1 MAISGFVAAWAVVS
15 VGFSLSMVLNVPN
28 QTQSMQLMLLLVISG
43 TKISTFTSTVRLEDT
58 VRGLAKEPCELD
70 WRWETAVMVTKAV
83 LMPTLG
89 SSPPAA
95 SSLRRYHHPSS
106 YRTTGC
112 LHKAA
117 DHEEAIECSEEY
129 GCLSLVCFL
138 LAHYNM
144 TGKVK

>member
-1 MAISGFVAAWAVVS
+1 MAISEWHTASGVAS

-28 QTQSMQLMLLLVISG
+28 QTQSMQLMLFLIHTRI

-70 WRWETAVMVTKAV
+70 WRWETAVMVSRAV

-89 SSPPAA
+89 TSPPAA

-106 YRTTGC
+106 YRTTSTWC

-117 DHEEAIECSEEY
+117 EEAIECSEEFEWF
-129 GCLSLVCFL
+129 SLVCFL
-138 LAHYNM
+138 LAD
-144 TGKVK
+144 

>member
-1 MAISGFVAAWAVVS
+1 MAISEWRTASGVAS

-28 QTQSMQLMLLLVISG
+28 QTQSMQLMLLLDTSA
-43 TKISTFTSTVRLEDT
+43 TMISTFTSTVRLEDT

-70 WRWETAVMVTKAV
+70 WRLETAVMVTKAV

-89 SSPPAA
+89 TSPPAA

-106 YRTTGC
+106 YRTTSTWC

-117 DHEEAIECSEEY
+117 EEAIECSEEF
-129 GCLSLVCFL
+129 GCFSLVCFL
-138 LAHYNM
+138 LAE
-144 TGKVK
+144 

>member
-58 VRGLAKEPCELD
+58 VRGLAKEPCELV
-70 WRWETAVMVTKAV
+70 WRWETAVMVTRAV

-89 SSPPAA
+89 TSPPAA
-95 SSLRRYHHPSS
+95 SSLRRYHHPRS
-106 YRTTGC
+106 YRTTWC

-117 DHEEAIECSEEY
+117 DHEEAIECSEEF
-129 GCLSLVCFL
+129 GCFSLVCFL
-138 LAHYNM
+138 VAD
-144 TGKVK
+144 

>member
-1 MAISGFVAAWAVVS
+1 MAISEWRTASGVAS

-28 QTQSMQLMLLLVISG
+28 QTQSMQLMLFLIHTRI

-70 WRWETAVMVTKAV
+70 WRWETAVMVSRAV

-89 SSPPAA
+89 TSPLAA

-106 YRTTGC
+106 YRTTSTWC

-117 DHEEAIECSEEY
+117 EEAIECSEEFEWF
-129 GCLSLVCFL
+129 SLVCFL
-138 LAHYNM
+138 LAD
-144 TGKVK
+144 

>member
-1 MAISGFVAAWAVVS
+1 MAISEWRTASGVAS

-28 QTQSMQLMLLLVISG
+28 QTQSMQLMLLFDTSA
-43 TKISTFTSTVRLEDT
+43 TKISAFTSTVRLEDT

-70 WRWETAVMVTKAV
+70 WRWETVVMVSRAV

-89 SSPPAA
+89 TSPPAA

-106 YRTTGC
+106 YRTTWC

-117 DHEEAIECSEEY
+117 DHEEAIECSEEF
-129 GCLSLVCFL
+129 GCFSLVCFL
-138 LAHYNM
+138 VA
-144 TGKVK
+144 G

>member
-1 MAISGFVAAWAVVS
+1 MAISEWRTASGVAS

-28 QTQSMQLMLLLVISG
+28 QTQSMQLMLLFDTSA
-43 TKISTFTSTVRLEDT
+43 TKISAFTSTVRLEDT

-70 WRWETAVMVTKAV
+70 WRWETVVMVSRAV

-89 SSPPAA
+89 TSPPAA

-106 YRTTGC
+106 YRTTWC

-117 DHEEAIECSEEY
+117 DHEEAIECSEEF
-129 GCLSLVCFL
+129 GCFSLVCFL
-138 LAHYNM
+138 VAE
-144 TGKVK
+144 

>member
-1 MAISGFVAAWAVVS
+1 MAISEWRTASGVAS

-28 QTQSMQLMLLLVISG
+28 QTQSMQLMLLFDTSA
-43 TKISTFTSTVRLEDT
+43 TKISAFTSTVRLEDT

-70 WRWETAVMVTKAV
+70 WRWETVVMVSRAV

-89 SSPPAA
+89 TSPPAA

-106 YRTTGC
+106 YRTTSTWC

-117 DHEEAIECSEEY
+117 EEAIECSEEFEWF
-129 GCLSLVCFL
+129 SLVCFL
-138 LAHYNM
+138 LAD
-144 TGKVK
+144 

>member
-1 MAISGFVAAWAVVS
+1 MAISEWRTASGVAS

-28 QTQSMQLMLLLVISG
+28 QTQSMQLMLLFDTSA
-43 TKISTFTSTVRLEDT
+43 TKISAFTSTVRLEDT

-70 WRWETAVMVTKAV
+70 WRWETAVMVSRAV

-89 SSPPAA
+89 TSPPAA

-106 YRTTGC
+106 YRTTSTWC

-117 DHEEAIECSEEY
+117 EEAIECSEEFEWF
-129 GCLSLVCFL
+129 SLVCFL
-138 LAHYNM
+138 LAD
-144 TGKVK
+144 

>member
-1 MAISGFVAAWAVVS
+1 MAISEWRTASGVAS

-28 QTQSMQLMLLLVISG
+28 QTQSMQLMLFLIHTRI

-70 WRWETAVMVTKAV
+70 WRWETAVMVSRAV

-89 SSPPAA
+89 TSPPAA
-95 SSLRRYHHPSS
+95 FSLRRYHHPSS
-106 YRTTGC
+106 YRTTSTWC

-117 DHEEAIECSEEY
+117 EEAIECSEEFEWF
-129 GCLSLVCFL
+129 SLVCFL
-138 LAHYNM
+138 LAD
-144 TGKVK
+144 

>member
-1 MAISGFVAAWAVVS
+1 MAISEWRTASGVAS

-28 QTQSMQLMLLLVISG
+28 QTQSMQLMLFLIHTRI

-70 WRWETAVMVTKAV
+70 WRWETAVMVSRAV

-89 SSPPAA
+89 TSPPAA

-106 YRTTGC
+106 YRTTSTWC

-117 DHEEAIECSEEY
+117 EEAIECSEEFEWF
-129 GCLSLVCFL
+129 SLVCFL
-138 LAHYNM
+138 LAD
-144 TGKVK
+144 

>member
-1 MAISGFVAAWAVVS
+1 MAISEWRTASGVAS

-28 QTQSMQLMLLLVISG
+28 QTQSMQLMLFLIHTRI

-70 WRWETAVMVTKAV
+70 WRWETAVMVSRAV

-89 SSPPAA
+89 TSPPAA

-106 YRTTGC
+106 YRTTSTWC

-117 DHEEAIECSEEY
+117 EEAIECSEEFR
-129 GCLSLVCFL
+129 CLSLVCFL
-138 LAHYNM
+138 LAD
-144 TGKVK
+144 

>member
-15 VGFSLSMVLNVPN
+15 VGISLSMVLNVPN
-28 QTQSMQLMLLLVISG
+28 QTQSMQLMLLFDTSA

-58 VRGLAKEPCELD
+58 VRGLAKEQCELD
-70 WRWETAVMVTKAV
+70 WRWETAVMATRAV

-89 SSPPAA
+89 TSPPAA

-106 YRTTGC
+106 YRTTSTWC

-117 DHEEAIECSEEY
+117 EEAIKCSEEF
-129 GCLSLVCFL
+129 GCFSLVCFL
-138 LAHYNM
+138 VAD
-144 TGKVK
+144 

>member
-1 MAISGFVAAWAVVS
+1 MAISEWRTASGVAS

-28 QTQSMQLMLLLVISG
+28 QTQSMQLMLFMIHTRI
-43 TKISTFTSTVRLEDT
+43 TKSSTFTSTVRLEDT

-70 WRWETAVMVTKAV
+70 WRWETAVMVSRAV

-89 SSPPAA
+89 TSPPAA

-106 YRTTGC
+106 YRTTSTWC

-117 DHEEAIECSEEY
+117 EEAIECSEEFEWF
-129 GCLSLVCFL
+129 SLVCFL
-138 LAHYNM
+138 LAD
-144 TGKVK
+144 

>member
-1 MAISGFVAAWAVVS
+1 MAISEWRTASGVAS

-28 QTQSMQLMLLLVISG
+28 QTQSMQLMLLFDTSA
-43 TKISTFTSTVRLEDT
+43 TKISAFTSTVRLEDT

-70 WRWETAVMVTKAV
+70 WRWETAVMVSRAV

-89 SSPPAA
+89 TSPPAA

-106 YRTTGC
+106 YRTTWC

-117 DHEEAIECSEEY
+117 DHEEAIECSEEF
-129 GCLSLVCFL
+129 GCFSLVCFL
-138 LAHYNM
+138 VA
-144 TGKVK
+144 G

>member
-1 MAISGFVAAWAVVS
+1 MAISEWRTASGVAS

-28 QTQSMQLMLLLVISG
+28 QTQSMQLMLFLIHTRI

-70 WRWETAVMVTKAV
+70 WRWETAVMVTRAV

-89 SSPPAA
+89 TSPPAA

-106 YRTTGC
+106 YRTTSTWC

-117 DHEEAIECSEEY
+117 EEAIECSEEFEWF
-129 GCLSLVCFL
+129 SLVCFL
-138 LAHYNM
+138 LAD
-144 TGKVK
+144 

>member
-1 MAISGFVAAWAVVS
+1 MAISEWHTASGVAS

-28 QTQSMQLMLLLVISG
+28 QTQSMQLMLLFDTSA
-43 TKISTFTSTVRLEDT
+43 TKISAFTSTVRLEDT

-70 WRWETAVMVTKAV
+70 WRWETAVMVSRAV

-89 SSPPAA
+89 TSPPAA

-106 YRTTGC
+106 YRTTWC

-117 DHEEAIECSEEY
+117 DHEEAIECSEEFGY
-129 GCLSLVCFL
+129 FSLVSFL
-138 LAHYNM
+138 IAD
-144 TGKVK
+144 

>member
-28 QTQSMQLMLLLVISG
+28 QTQSMQLMLLFDTSA

-58 VRGLAKEPCELD
+58 VRGLPKEPCELV
-70 WRWETAVMVTKAV
+70 WRWETAVMVTRAV
-83 LMPTLG
+83 LMPTLAT
-89 SSPPAA
+89 SPPAA

-106 YRTTGC
+106 YRTTWC
-112 LHKAA
+112 LHKVAN
-117 DHEEAIECSEEY
+117 HEEDIECSEEF

-138 LAHYNM
+138 LAD
-144 TGKVK
+144 

>member
-1 MAISGFVAAWAVVS
+1 MAISEWHTASGVAS

-28 QTQSMQLMLLLVISG
+28 QTQSMQLMLFLIHTRI

-70 WRWETAVMVTKAV
+70 WRWETAVMVSRAV

-89 SSPPAA
+89 TSPPAA

-106 YRTTGC
+106 YRTTSTWC

-117 DHEEAIECSEEY
+117 EEAIECSEEFE
-129 GCLSLVCFL
+129 CFSLVCFL
-138 LAHYNM
+138 LAD
-144 TGKVK
+144 

>member
-1 MAISGFVAAWAVVS
+1 MAISEWRTASGVAS

-28 QTQSMQLMLLLVISG
+28 QTQSMQLMLFMIHTRI
-43 TKISTFTSTVRLEDT
+43 TKSSTFTSTVRLEDT

-70 WRWETAVMVTKAV
+70 WRWETAVMVTRAV

-89 SSPPAA
+89 TSPPAA

-106 YRTTGC
+106 YRTTSTWC

-117 DHEEAIECSEEY
+117 EEAIECSEEFEWF
-129 GCLSLVCFL
+129 SLVCFL
-138 LAHYNM
+138 LAD
-144 TGKVK
+144 